1 MVTLIYCHVILVS
14 RKTVR
19 TMREPLIRGTF
30 SRLDDTPINRMLD
43 VLILHRGYDLSLK
56 ELAKNAG
63 ISPKTVWENLPNLE
77 KFHLVKNTRN
87 IGNAKMITF
96 NQEANPTA
104 EYFLKIAFETPLEE
118 MKEE

>member
-1 MVTLIYCHVILVS
+1 MMLVS
-14 RKTVR
+14 RKVMKA
-19 TMREPLIRGTF
+19 MREPLIRGTF

-63 ISPKTVWENLPNLE
+63 ISSKTVWKNLPNLE
-77 KFHLVKNTRN
+77 RFHLVKYTRN

-104 EYFLKIAFETPLEE
+104 ECFLKIAFKTPLEE